1 MTPEQV
7 VALSRQ
13 TIEAAF
19 WVAAPILLSAMLV
32 GLLINIMQVLTSVQ
46 DTTVSTVPR
55 LTAVGVLLF
64 YLAPWI
70 LHHLLTF
77 TRMLFSDFQLYT
89 Q

>member
-7 VALSRQ
+7 VALARQ

-19 WVAAPILLSAMLV
+19 WVAAPVLLSAMVV
-32 GLLINIMQVLTSVQ
+32 GLLINVAQVLTSIQ

-55 LTAVGVLLF
+55 LTAVGIILF
-64 YLAPWI
+64 VLAPWI
-70 LHHLLTF
+70 LHHLVVF
-77 TRMLFSDFQLYT
+77 TRALFGDFRLYT

>member
-19 WVAAPILLSAMLV
+19 WVAAPVLLSVVVV
-32 GLLINIMQVLTSVQ
+32 GLIINIGQVLTSIQ

-55 LTAVGVLLF
+55 LAAVGVILF
-64 YLAPWI
+64 LLAPWI
-70 LHHLLTF
+70 LHHLLVF
-77 TRMLFSDFQLYT
+77 TRTLFGDFRLYT
-89 Q
+89 H